1 MNSIVIGT
9 GQGDSYIGDEAQS
22 KRGILTLRYPIQ
34 YGRVTDWDDM
44 EKIWHHTFN
53 NELGVVPEE
62 HPVLMSED
70 PSTPKDNRFVT
81 IALSLSKST
90 DLVLREKM
98 TQILFETF
106 NSPAFY
112 VSMDATLAIY
122 ASARTTGIVISS
134 GYGATHTVPIYEG
147 FPIRSKI
154 RGFDISGADLTD
166 YLIKILAER
175 GYEFTTAAEREVVRD
190 MKEKLCYTAFEFSEE
205 IQRSVELA
213 SRPHVPQVPD
223 DRPSMETS
231 SRSLDRGS
239 TRSTVAAGMTMVS
252 NHASF

>member
-1 MNSIVIGT
+1 
-9 GQGDSYIGDEAQS
+9 
-22 KRGILTLRYPIQ
+22 
-34 YGRVTDWDDM
+34 
-44 EKIWHHTFN
+44 
-53 NELGVVPEE
+53 
-62 HPVLMSED
+62 
-70 PSTPKDNRFVT
+70 
-81 IALSLSKST
+81 
-90 DLVLREKM
+90 M

-205 IQRSVELA
+205 IQRSAELA

-223 DRPSMETS
+223 DRSSMETS

-239 TRSTVAAGMTMVS
+239 TRSTVATGMTMVS
-252 NHASF
+252 NHASFQNLSIECLLSLCHLFVKIASPPDILTDVRLVANYN